1 MVILYERLN
10 EQQHY
15 VEHENALSSL
25 AVSQGS
31 LIASGEKGENPRIH
45 LWDVHTLKTIHVFQ
59 NDHKAD
65 VYLLEFIKNDKYLA
79 SCSLRTNTPVVVYDV
94 NTRTVVFSY
103 WVDELVRQ
111 VVPIFTDIQKFG
123 ESRDP
128 THMYTEKNFILLSKY
143 KAYYIKQNPTS
154 SVEIKRVLADG
165 DFGILHVHL
174 RLHPDDRGRA
184 AVEIFRLEGGKI
196 AEHWDVIQSIPETAA
211 NTAIRCSE
219 RVTRSWAS
227 RRLERTRTPRIERPE
242 WIFRSIRRAKWPA

>member
-10 EQQHY
+10 EQEHY

-128 THMYTEKNFILLSKY
+128 THMYREKNFILLSKY
-143 KAYYIKQNPTS
+143 KAYYIKQNELQSIVGLQNMRRFESLT
-154 SVEIKRVLADG
+154 EITAGISYLQKHVGHDG
-165 DFGILHVHL
+165 RYTGRKDNELKKTMSK
-174 RLHPDDRGRA
+174 RGRRKMSYIEDEGEEEKEKQK
-184 AVEIFRLEGGKI
+184 VEDEGDDYEERI
-196 AEHWDVIQSIPETAA
+196 
-211 NTAIRCSE
+211 SE
-219 RVTRSWAS
+219 G
-227 RRLERTRTPRIERPE
+227 RIY
-242 WIFRSIRRAKWPA
+242 